1 MQHAANA
8 KKALC
13 FALSARVVS
22 LMAVALFV
30 LASAAFAGP
39 KFEPDLCPADQA
51 AALAKLKAACGYLVV
66 PENRT
71 KSNARTI
78 RLPVAIIPSQSH
90 KRVPDP
96 VVYMAG
102 GPGANAI
109 SQAEI
114 LVSVGLNQTR
124 DLIIMNQRG
133 VADTQPALTCPEI
146 DLFNIEAISLRYG
159 SPNTGKLHVAA
170 TKACHDRLVKQGI
183 DLSAYN
189 TSENSADFADLRKAL
204 KITQWNVYGL
214 SYGTDLALSLMRDHP
229 EGIRSVIIDSVVP
242 PSAAT
247 LGWTWTNAN
256 EAVNNI
262 FRACTAQST
271 CKSEFG
277 DLATAFASQVQLREA
292 NPLTVVGKAPFG
304 KVKVVLDGGA
314 LVNWLASVPDPGME
328 IPSIASALGELFQ
341 GKPTQIANSRA
352 FLADP
357 EGIGAVGH
365 GLLLGVICSEW
376 VPFEPQSEI
385 LVQGLLAF
393 PTYPVS
399 VLSQPSGLPFTTEDC
414 GVWKVPKAPDSRLS
428 RRRPA
433 LSVWLRNTEP
443 A

>member
-1 MQHAANA
+1 MQHAANT

-51 AALAKLKAACGYLVV
+51 AALAKLNAACGYLVV

-71 KSNARTI
+71 KNNARTI

-90 KRVPDP
+90 KPVPDP

-146 DLFNIEAISLRYG
+146 DLFNIEAIGLRYD
-159 SPNTGKLHVAA
+159 SPDTRKLHVAA

-204 KITQWNVYGL
+204 KIKQWNV
-214 SYGTDLALSLMRDHP
+214 
-229 EGIRSVIIDSVVP
+229 
-242 PSAAT
+242 
-247 LGWTWTNAN
+247 
-256 EAVNNI
+256 
-262 FRACTAQST
+262 
-271 CKSEFG
+271 
-277 DLATAFASQVQLREA
+277 
-292 NPLTVVGKAPFG
+292 
-304 KVKVVLDGGA
+304 
-314 LVNWLASVPDPGME
+314 
-328 IPSIASALGELFQ
+328 
-341 GKPTQIANSRA
+341 
-352 FLADP
+352 
-357 EGIGAVGH
+357 
-365 GLLLGVICSEW
+365 
-376 VPFEPQSEI
+376 
-385 LVQGLLAF
+385 
-393 PTYPVS
+393 
-399 VLSQPSGLPFTTEDC
+399 
-414 GVWKVPKAPDSRLS
+414 
-428 RRRPA
+428 
-433 LSVWLRNTEP
+433 
-443 A
+443 